1 VSVCT
6 LVNRHAGA
14 YLDGELD
21 PATQLDFERHL
32 DTCASCQERLAFEL
46 AFRDRVDEAL
56 GGVQA
61 PASLKQRL
69 LLDLDGVDEARAKEH
84 GGALIRFWSPFSRGA
99 AGERGRFS
107 KGSLALAAAAAILLF
122 GGSAIGFRSGSG
134 VDTASLGGSAMG
146 AGSLLEDVVR
156 LHSSALPSD
165 VPEAKQDTVA
175 RYFEGKVRFPVRPA
189 SFERQDIR
197 LVGARL
203 SSFHDRRAAALY
215 YDAAGRRVTMVV
227 MDSPP
232 PALLTGASR
241 VLARG
246 HEVYYRDVHG
256 YTVPIRRQ
264 HGLTYMFTGDL
275 TRPALLDLAASAHV
289 AQ

>member
-1 VSVCT
+1 MMHC
-6 LVNRHAGA
+6 HAGA

-21 PATQLDFERHL
+21 PATQLEFERHV
-32 DTCASCQERLAFEL
+32 DGCARCQERLAFEMD
-46 AFRDRVDEAL
+46 FRDRLSDAL
-56 GGVQA
+56 GDVKA

-69 LLDLDGVDEARAKEH
+69 LVDLDEVDTERIAER
-84 GGALIRFWSPFSRGA
+84 GGALIRFLSPFSRGTK
-99 AGERGRFS
+99 GERGRFS
-107 KGSLALAAAAAILLF
+107 RGSILVAAAAAVLLF
-122 GGSAIGFRSGSG
+122 GGSTIGLRGQRG
-134 VDTASLGGSAMG
+134 VDAAGLGSSAMS

-175 RYFEGKVRFPVRPA
+175 RYFQGKVRFPVRPA
-189 SFERQDIR
+189 RFDRHDVH

-203 SSFHDRRAAALY
+203 SSFRDRRAAALY
-215 YDAAGRRVTMVV
+215 YDAAGQRVTMVV

-264 HGLTYMFTGDL
+264 RGLTYVFTGDL
-275 TRPALLDLAASAHV
+275 TRPALLDLAASARV
-289 AQ
+289 AP

>member
-1 VSVCT
+1 MSACA
-6 LVNRHAGA
+6 LIHRHAGA

-21 PATQLDFERHL
+21 PATQLDFERHV
-32 DTCASCQERLAFEL
+32 DGCAQCQERLAFEVD
-46 AFRDRVDEAL
+46 FRDRLTEAL
-56 GGVQA
+56 GDVSA

-69 LLDLDGVDEARAKEH
+69 LVDLDEVDAARAEEH
-84 GGALIRFWSPFSRGA
+84 GGALIRFLSPFSRGA

-107 KGSLALAAAAAILLF
+107 KGSLLVAAAAAVLLF
-122 GGSAIGFRSGSG
+122 GGSAVGFGGRG
-134 VDTASLGGSAMG
+134 VDQASLGSSPMG
-146 AGSLLEDVVR
+146 AGSLLEDVVQ
-156 LHSSALPSD
+156 LHESALPSD

-175 RYFEGKVRFPVRPA
+175 RYFRGKVRFPVRAA
-189 SFERQDIR
+189 SFDRHDVH

-215 YDAAGRRVTMVV
+215 YDAAGQRVTMVV
-227 MDSPP
+227 IDSPS
-232 PALLTGASR
+232 PALFSGASR

-264 HGLTYMFTGDL
+264 QGLTYVFAGDL
-275 TRPALLDLAASAHV
+275 TRPALLDLAASARV
-289 AQ
+289 AP